1 MSAEIPTGPRP
12 VVPRP
17 VSLAAGGLCLVLGS
31 VGAVF
36 VPSLLPLWIVLGGIV
51 GGVVYVVAAERAEDE
66 TPPPRR
72 AIGRLAVRAGAAT
85 TAVCLALTGVGSL
98 LGAAS
103 APVIVLLLA
112 GLATWAWRTWS
123 HRPGGSVDDDG
134 PDARREVPPPPS
146 PVPEVR
152 PDAAA
157 LTTHELCRAWQRSYF
172 ALIDVPEGPVREDIA
187 AWRRSILDEL
197 ERRDPAG
204 FDEWIRNGARA
215 GSDPSRYLD
224 LTTDH

>member
-17 VSLAAGGLCLVLGS
+17 VSLAALGLCLVLGS

-66 TPPPRR
+66 SPRPRR

-85 TAVCLALTGVGSL
+85 TAVCLALTGVGSI
-98 LGAAS
+98 LGAAG
-103 APVIVLLLA
+103 APVIILVLG
-112 GLATWAWRTWS
+112 GLGLWAWRARS
-123 HRPGGSVDDDG
+123 HRPGGSVVDGG
-134 PDARREVPPPPS
+134 PDGRRAVSPP

-152 PDAAA
+152 PDTAA

-172 ALIDVPEGPVREDIA
+172 ALIDVPEGPVREEIA
-187 AWRRSILDEL
+187 MWRRSVLDEL
-197 ERRDPAG
+197 ERRDSAG
-204 FDEWIRNGARA
+204 FDEWLRNGARA